1 MPSTLYIGE
10 RKRERRS
17 RIPPTERWE
26 VREGETC
33 DRKGIRGEGKE
44 NGCRG
49 KSTDE
54 SSVFKIPMRLRGFAF
69 SSTREKKAA
78 DVRECGRKGDAMVG
92 SGGLCRRRPK
102 RWCDVGD
109 NSSSSSG
116 GGDGDGGGSG
126 AGGGESDAG
135 RRVAVD
141 RLPRGQIRVYPVAE
155 RDEANFG

>member
-1 MPSTLYIGE
+1 MSKRTNCNRIVPSTLYIGE
-10 RKRERRS
+10 RERRS

-92 SGGLCRRRPK
+92 SGGCAGDDRKDGVMSVIIVVVVVVVMVMVMVVVVVVAAVEKATLGEGLQSTDCR
-102 RWCDVGD
+102 GD
-109 NSSSSSG
+109 K
-116 GGDGDGGGSG
+116 
-126 AGGGESDAG
+126 
-135 RRVAVD
+135 
-141 RLPRGQIRVYPVAE
+141 
-155 RDEANFG
+155 